1 MSRKKFGQEFQD
13 RLIGQLRLSSYAS
26 KKRNSAYG
34 VQVAKIAKD
43 LCCSTDIVRRYLN
56 GSVSPEYHTVFVLA
70 KMLNVAPGWLLFGE
84 QASITGEIDGCKY
97 ITIKEDLLCYIIES
111 SAHLFSMEGCQPGYI
126 SEFILFLLRIVNKT
140 NCDAA
145 TKKIL
150 VDAAVKSADVMKK
163 IEISCREKA

>member
-97 ITIKEDLLCYIIES
+97 ITVKEDLLCYIVES
-111 SAHLFSMEGCQPGYI
+111 SAHLFSMEGCHPGYI
-126 SEFILFLLRIVNKT
+126 SEFILFLLRIVNRT
-140 NCDAA
+140 NCDVG

-150 VDAAVKSADVMKK
+150 VDAAVKSADVIKK
-163 IEISCREKA
+163 MEISCREKA